1 MSYKDLLVGL
11 DSDAS
16 AHERI
21 EIAAALAERFAAHLV
36 GLYPLPMPEAPRH
49 FGYYDPALL
58 NPFFEELRARARDA
72 ADKTREVFEHIAS
85 LHGVSAEWREI
96 PEGADADPAVH
107 ARYADLAILGQL
119 DPDSGEPDMI
129 RPRPEQVALASGRPI
144 LVVPYAGNFP
154 NLGRRV
160 VIGWNASREAARAV
174 NDAMRLLT
182 AAEIVSILTI
192 DPREGPR
199 AHGELSGGGH
209 LAAFGAPRR
218 QGRNRAHGLSRSA
231 RRRGAAVARRRS
243 RRRPIGNG
251 CLRSFPRTRAI
262 AQRRDALA
270 VAQHDADSANV
281 ALSRRLVP
289 QNAPWRRTSISL
301 VGRAEGSPS
310 GGK

>member
-16 AHERI
+16 ARERI

-129 RPRPEQVALASGRPI
+129 RPRPEQVTLASGRPI

-174 NDAMRLLT
+174 NDAMPLLT

-199 AHGELSGGGH
+199 AHGELPGADISLH
-209 LAAFGAPRR
+209 LARHGVKAEIE
-218 QGRNRAHGLSRSA
+218 RAVSPDLPVGEALLSRAADLGADLLVMGAYGHSRA
-231 RRRGAAVARRRS
+231 RELLLGGATRS
-243 RRRPIGNG
+243 L
-251 CLRSFPRTRAI
+251 LRSMTLPV
-262 AQRRDALA
+262 LMS
-270 VAQHDADSANV
+270 H
-281 ALSRRLVP
+281 
-289 QNAPWRRTSISL
+289 
-301 VGRAEGSPS
+301 
-310 GGK
+310 